1 MWALSVPVRVGCVSY
16 TYVLCERTTNQCA
29 PTTYTFNIDDASHT
43 KQEKKTRC
51 NMFMYRCDDDARP
64 SGRTDGRRRLSGM
77 LAAWRPPR
85 LPLAASPS
93 PRQRPPCRL
102 QCARAAR
109 RLASRCP
116 TGRPGRH
123 RIRRSSP
130 PPCAS
135 LSSVRPRCH
144 RSGTPCACGRR
155 QAGMRVGRQ
164 VKWTSERRSRAR
176 IRGADRAQGSKKA
189 GGMRGRAHTCSPRR
203 PKSSLMMP
211 YE

>member
-1 MWALSVPVRVGCVSY
+1 M
-16 TYVLCERTTNQCA
+16 RTAQIRPHTHGQ
-29 PTTYTFNIDDASHT
+29 YIDDASRTH
-43 KQEKKTRC
+43 KKK
-51 NMFMYRCDDDARP
+51 MLDEDARP

-93 PRQRPPCRL
+93 PRQRPPWRL

-130 PPCAS
+130 PPCAAS
-135 LSSVRPRCH
+135 SSVRPRCH
-144 RSGTPCACGRR
+144 RRGTPCACGRK
-155 QAGMRVGRQ
+155 QAGRRVGRQ

-176 IRGADRAQGSKKA
+176 IRGADRAQGWKKA
-189 GGMRGRAHTCSPRR
+189 GGCAGGRIHAARGGPGARS
-203 PKSSLMMP
+203 
-211 YE
+211 

>member
-1 MWALSVPVRVGCVSY
+1 M
-16 TYVLCERTTNQCA
+16 RTAQIRPHTHGQ
-29 PTTYTFNIDDASHT
+29 YIDDASRTH
-43 KQEKKTRC
+43 KKK
-51 NMFMYRCDDDARP
+51 MMLDEDARL

-93 PRQRPPCRL
+93 PRQRPPWRL

-130 PPCAS
+130 PPCAAS
-135 LSSVRPRCH
+135 SSVRPRCH
-144 RSGTPCACGRR
+144 RRGTPCACGRK
-155 QAGMRVGRQ
+155 QAGRRVGRQ

-176 IRGADRAQGSKKA
+176 IRGADRAQGWKKA
-189 GGMRGRAHTCSPRR
+189 GGCAGGRIHAARGGPGARS
-203 PKSSLMMP
+203 
-211 YE
+211 